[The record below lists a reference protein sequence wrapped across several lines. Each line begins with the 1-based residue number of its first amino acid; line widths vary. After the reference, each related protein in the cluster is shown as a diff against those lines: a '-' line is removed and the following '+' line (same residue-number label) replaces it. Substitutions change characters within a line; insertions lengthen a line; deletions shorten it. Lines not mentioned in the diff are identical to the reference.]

1 VASSS
6 DHSRKST
13 ASPLPDQA
21 PTHNNWPWS
30 GAEPATKRARPA
42 PQFTVPSV
50 LLPAEASKAPTV
62 HKIHILGDDE
72 RSRFIAHALSGVY
85 DSVEL
90 LGWTRQPTSKYR
102 NVARKTHRGGYRLE
116 RNAAQRRPDA
126 KMDKTH
132 IDELI
137 VTGAATEAVQAL
149 ESVKDRVDKD
159 TTVCIVSDGLGVL
172 EDVRK
177 RIFSGTDLGPDFVL
191 GHMSHKLAFNRN
203 TDAVKTLKLGQM
215 LMTRMQTTRADLH
228 VKTEARS
235 HLVESMTGMTD
246 LRSSFT
252 TYDQWLRFKLPS
264 IIFSTVVEPVCVLLD
279 VPYQG
284 LLQNP
289 AAQRMMARVTDE
301 LVATLRALPE
311 AAESSA
317 IQDFLRGN
325 GIRRLVYNGIMAK
338 RDQPSH
344 LARLVDKGLPT
355 DLHYLNG
362 YFIRRGKQLGLDL
375 RTNTMLMDMVL
386 ARHSKQMERLNS
398 FIPIEETS
406 VPSELGF
413 RYRKSPNGVWHGAN
427 V

>member
-1 VASSS
+1 
-6 DHSRKST
+6 
-13 ASPLPDQA
+13 
-21 PTHNNWPWS
+21 
-30 GAEPATKRARPA
+30 
-42 PQFTVPSV
+42 
-50 LLPAEASKAPTV
+50 
-62 HKIHILGDDE
+62 
-72 RSRFIAHALSGVY
+72 
-85 DSVEL
+85 
-90 LGWTRQPTSKYR
+90 
-102 NVARKTHRGGYRLE
+102 
-116 RNAAQRRPDA
+116 
-126 KMDKTH
+126 
-132 IDELI
+132 LI
-137 VTGAATEAVQAL
+137 VTGAGTDAVQAL

-159 TTVCIVSDGLGVL
+159 TTVCLVSDGLGVL

-289 AAQRMMARVTDE
+289 AAQRMMARVTEE

-325 GIRRLVYNGIMAK
+325 GIRHLVYNGIMAK
-338 RDQPSH
+338 RGQPSH

-386 ARHSKQMERLNS
+386 ARHSIQVERLNS
-398 FIPIEETS
+398 FIPVEETS

-413 RYRKSPNGVWHGAN
+413 RYRKSPNGVWHGAD